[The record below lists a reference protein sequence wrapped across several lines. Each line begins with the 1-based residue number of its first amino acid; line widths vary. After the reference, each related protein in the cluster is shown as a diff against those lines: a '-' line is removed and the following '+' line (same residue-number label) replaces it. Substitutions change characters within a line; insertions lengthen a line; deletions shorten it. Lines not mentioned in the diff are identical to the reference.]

1 MACHSLAMACHSQE
15 TAAAAVSHESETAVT
30 AVTAVSHESET
41 AMACRRTHACKKGRK
56 QDDTCRR
63 QLRQLSPDSYETAA
77 AAVS

>member
-1 MACHSLAMACHSQE
+1 MACHSQE

-41 AMACRRTHACKKGRK
+41 AMACHSLAMACRRTHACKKGRK